1 MYVLHTAL
9 ERLGLPMIMLGVLWL
24 RRLAM
29 VLEAIGCY
37 EVKVVTTSLV
47 LVVAGTTG
55 LEAIISFRLI
65 MHSLHEYFLAESLVS
80 KQQVQHQSSIVYC
93 P

>member
-1 MYVLHTAL
+1 MSLDIILQTGL

-37 EVKVVTTSLV
+37 EVKVVTTALV
-47 LVVAGTTG
+47 LAGAGTAG
-55 LEAIISFRLI
+55 L
-65 MHSLHEYFLAESLVS
+65 
-80 KQQVQHQSSIVYC
+80 
-93 P
+93 